1 MTRRLSRPFVSKPVV
16 SPMDYQI
23 QLLTQDFNLKV
34 VPYQQNLETYRLSI
48 EGAQPHLVN
57 RSLALGWNNRGG
69 TKHFVRTVASALL
82 MDQEVWIE
90 VVPHCGREREELFR
104 VVMVAGVRKDSSG
117 TLIQELT
124 PFATLP
130 EWYREDEPWDQPVT
144 LDSSRMVHVSLP
156 EAYPRKLLNRVLLD
170 LAEVD
175 SALAPEWVMQ
185 QMAGELADA
194 PRFDQKKA
202 SRLERHRIFQVS
214 LPIGWTARESLH
226 YQPWEIT
233 YYYYLL
239 RELQFLHFV
248 SSMRERSEVALRQV
262 LDVAGGLCDFTTSIT
277 THGICAPEE
286 VRSFIRK
293 FKKGELSF
301 ATVKDILYQEASANS
316 LVKER
321 AI

>member
-16 SPMDYQI
+16 SPMDFQI
-23 QLLTQDFNLKV
+23 HLLTQDFDLKV
-34 VPYQQNLETYRLSI
+34 VPYRQNLETYRLSV

-57 RSLALGWNNRGG
+57 RSLALGWNDWGIE
-69 TKHFVRTVASALL
+69 HFVRTVASALL
-82 MDQEVWIE
+82 MDQDVWIE
-90 VVPHCGREREELFR
+90 VVPNCGEEPEGLFD
-104 VVMVAGVRKDSSG
+104 VVMVAGVRHNSSG
-117 TLIQELT
+117 ILIQELT
-124 PFATLP
+124 PFAMLP
-130 EWYREDEPWDQPVT
+130 EWYPEDEPWDQPVT

-170 LAEVD
+170 LAEVN

-185 QMAGELADA
+185 QMVGELPDA
-194 PRFDQKKA
+194 PRFDQKEA

-214 LPIGWTARESLH
+214 LPIGWPARENLR

-248 SSMRERSEVALRQV
+248 SSMRERAEVALRQV

-277 THGICAPEE
+277 THAICAPEE
-286 VRSFIRK
+286 VRSFIGK

-301 ATVKDILYQEASANS
+301 ETVGEIIYQDASVTS
-316 LVKER
+316 LIEER